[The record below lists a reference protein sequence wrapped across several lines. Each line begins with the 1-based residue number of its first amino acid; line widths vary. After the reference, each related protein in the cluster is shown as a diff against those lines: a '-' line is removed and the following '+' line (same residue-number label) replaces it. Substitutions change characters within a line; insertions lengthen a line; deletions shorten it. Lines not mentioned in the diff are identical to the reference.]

1 MYKILIALSAKR
13 SGVCIILSVSVVRAL
28 VGIAGASFTVIFLTA
43 IMIKK
48 LLSITKNKNKKHD
61 QILMLAKS
69 KLSSIETFVSKAL
82 IDINK
87 NKKIDTKRL
96 KKM

>member
-1 MYKILIALSAKR
+1 
-13 SGVCIILSVSVVRAL
+13 
-28 VGIAGASFTVIFLTA
+28 
-43 IMIKK
+43 MIKK

-69 KLSSIETFVSKAL
+69 KLSSIETFVSKEL

-87 NKKIDTKRL
+87 NKKIDTRRL
-96 KKM
+96 KKMRGM